1 MFALVQYVHV
11 CTYNMHVQPVSEEF
25 LQVKLKKLDETL
37 AKWEMKMNWE
47 KKELMRMGKVRGQ
60 CCVEVGDRKLESV
73 EVVKYSGVMISGDE
87 RME

>member
-1 MFALVQYVHV
+1 
-11 CTYNMHVQPVSEEF
+11 MHVQLVSEEF

-47 KKELMRMGKVRGQ
+47 KKELMRMGKERGQ

-73 EVVKYSGVMISGDE
+73 EVVKYFGGMISGNG